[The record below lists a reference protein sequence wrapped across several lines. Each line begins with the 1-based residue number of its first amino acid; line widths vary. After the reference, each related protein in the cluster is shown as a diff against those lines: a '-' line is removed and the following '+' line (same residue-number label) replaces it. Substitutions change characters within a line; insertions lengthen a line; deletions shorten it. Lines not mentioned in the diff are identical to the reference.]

1 MRNLPLKSLA
11 LTGVVG
17 LMLAGGSLAVS
28 TVPAEAGARTG
39 TWRYYNPGYAYRPYY
54 RHRNYGGAVAAGVV
68 GGLALGALGAAAAS
82 PYYGSGYYG
91 SGYYAPVYG
100 TYDPGYAE
108 CYWVRR
114 RGWDAWGNPVI
125 RRVQVCE

>member
-1 MRNLPLKSLA
+1 MRNLTLKSLA

-17 LMLAGGSLAVS
+17 LMLAGGGVAVS
-28 TVPAEAGARTG
+28 TSPAEAGARTG

-54 RHRNYGGAVAAGVV
+54 RHHGGAVAAGIA
-68 GGLALGALGAAAAS
+68 GGLALGALGAAAAT
-82 PYYGSGYYG
+82 PYYG

-100 TYDPGYAE
+100 APAYGGYDYAE

-114 RGWDAWGNPVI
+114 RGWDAWGNPVV
-125 RRVQVCE
+125 RKVQVCD